1 MKKNEIIIIFAIIGT
16 FVVIATSLPLIEVS
30 VAANYLE
37 IQELSFEKQVHINY
51 PVTVEMEWNSSAI
64 SYDLLDDR
72 FYIYW
77 TVPIAQYRDIDFH
90 IETINNPE
98 RLVLLEDEFI
108 KFQQGKPS
116 EKIIEKDR
124 DSRGTLS
131 FISNTSGKYVF
142 VCILDSDFEK
152 GDEFSVNVSWLSSTL
167 ENEITGYRTE
177 IEYMVK
183 IETRT
188 ISKKVSISQK
198 LFGIY

>member
-37 IQELSFEKQVHINY
+37 IQELSFENEVHINY

-77 TVPIAQYRDIDFH
+77 IVPIEQYRDIDFH
-90 IETINNPE
+90 IETTNNPE

-142 VCILDSDFEK
+142 VCILGSDFEK
-152 GDEFSVNVSWLSSTL
+152 GDEFSVNVSWLFSTL
-167 ENEITGYRTE
+167 EKEITGYRTE
-177 IEYMVK
+177 IEYMIK

>member
-90 IETINNPE
+90 IETTNNPE

-142 VCILDSDFEK
+142 VCILDSDFEN

-167 ENEITGYRTE
+167 EKEITGYRTE